1 MGIKFGIGLY
11 NNYKLI
17 HIVGAEMCVKLIGI
31 ETIPLINEGDN
42 LAEMIVDA
50 ARSEN
55 IKVCDGDILVIAE
68 TIIAKSEGS
77 IVNLKSLPTS
87 ELAVEISK
95 KTGKDPNLVQYIID
109 ESNEIIKVGPNF
121 IISETKHGFV
131 CANAGIDES
140 NIDEG
145 LATPIPVNPDKSAD
159 TIRIEIENITKKQ
172 VAIIISD
179 TQGRSFREGAVGV
192 AIGISGIEPLWSRQG
207 DTDLY
212 GRKLQTTSIAVADE
226 LASAASILMGQA
238 DEGIPVVILRG
249 INYFKKLRNTH
260 TTIKPLIRPKKYDV
274 FR

>member
-1 MGIKFGIGLY
+1 
-11 NNYKLI
+11 
-17 HIVGAEMCVKLIGI
+17 MCVKLIGI
-31 ETIPLINEGDN
+31 KTIPLIREGDN
-42 LAEMIVDA
+42 LAEMILNA
-50 ARSEN
+50 AHSEN
-55 IKVCDGDILVIAE
+55 IKICDGDILVIAE
-68 TIIAKSEGS
+68 TAIAKSEGA
-77 IVNLKSLPTS
+77 IMNLKSLEIS
-87 ELAVEISK
+87 ELAVELSK
-95 KTGKDPNLVQYIID
+95 KTGKDHNLVQYIID
-109 ESNEIIKVGPNF
+109 ESKEIIKVGPNF

-140 NIDEG
+140 NIEEG
-145 LATPIPVNPDKSAD
+145 LATSIPVNPDKSAD
-159 TIRIEIENITKKQ
+159 TIRTEIENITEKQ
-172 VAIIISD
+172 VAVIISD

-192 AIGISGIEPLWSRQG
+192 AIGISGIEPLWNRQG

-249 INYFKKLRNTH
+249 INYFKKLRDKH